1 MKNITLYHN
10 GPSTCSQKVR
20 IILELKKIKYK
31 SKLINLFTGEQHSPE
46 YVKLNP
52 DHLVPTLLVDN
63 DVLLESSLINEYLED
78 MFPEVSARPSD
89 HVRVHQMRLWIKYV
103 DIYHP
108 QCGSITYGIG
118 MRNVLNKKSKD
129 DVDKEINAI
138 PDLIK
143 RKNRRDLVDQGIRAP
158 VFIEALRQSKI
169 FLNKLEKELNNSE
182 WLFNDSFGLA
192 DASALPYIIR
202 MEQLALNE
210 LFDIN
215 NRPNINS
222 WYTKIKKMDIYEKA
236 ITSFIPN
243 KLIDFLGQCG
253 EDQKDEVFK
262 LMEKN

>member
-1 MKNITLYHN
+1 
-10 GPSTCSQKVR
+10 
-20 IILELKKIKYK
+20 
-31 SKLINLFTGEQHSPE
+31 
-46 YVKLNP
+46 
-52 DHLVPTLLVDN
+52 
-63 DVLLESSLINEYLED
+63 
-78 MFPEVSARPSD
+78 
-89 HVRVHQMRLWIKYV
+89 MRLWIKYV

-118 MRNVLNKKSKD
+118 MRNVLNQKSKD

-169 FLNKLEKELNNSE
+169 FLNELEKELNNSE

-202 MEQLALNE
+202 MEQLALDE

-222 WYTKIKKMDIYEKA
+222 WYAKIKKMDIYEKA
-236 ITSFIPN
+236 ITTFIPN
-243 KLIDFLGQCG
+243 QLIDFLGQCG
-253 EDQKDEVFK
+253 QDQKDEVFK

>member
-31 SKLINLFTGEQHSPE
+31 SELINLFTGEQHSPE

-52 DHLVPTLLVDN
+52 NHLVPTLVVDN
-63 DVLLESSLINEYLED
+63 DVLMESSQINEYLED
-78 MFPEVSARPSD
+78 TFPEVTARPKD
-89 HVRVHQMRLWIKYV
+89 NYRKHQMRIWIKYV

-118 MRNVLNKKSKD
+118 MRNVLNQKSKY

-158 VFIEALRQSKI
+158 VFIEALKQSKI
-169 FLNKLEKELNNSE
+169 FLDKLENELNSSE
-182 WLFNDSFGLA
+182 WLFNDDFGLA
-192 DASALPYIIR
+192 DASTLPYIIR
-202 MEQLALNE
+202 IEQLSLNE
-210 LFDIN
+210 LFHVN
-215 NRPNINS
+215 NRPNINL
-222 WYTKIKKMDIYEKA
+222 WYGKIKKMDIYERA
-236 ITSFIPN
+236 VTAFIPN
-243 KLIDFLGQCG
+243 TLIDFLGQCG
-253 EDQKDEVFK
+253 ADQKEEIFK
-262 LMEKN
+262 LMEEN

>member
-1 MKNITLYHN
+1 MKKITLYHN

-20 IILELKKIKYK
+20 IILDLKKIEYK

-52 DHLVPTLLVDN
+52 NHLVPTLVVDN

-78 MFPEVSARPSD
+78 MFPDIQARPSD
-89 HVRVHQMRLWIKYV
+89 NVRVHQMRLWIKYV

-118 MRNVLNKKSKD
+118 MRNVLNQKSKD
-129 DVDKEINAI
+129 DVDREIDAI
-138 PDLIK
+138 TDLIK
-143 RKNRRDLVDQGIRAP
+143 RKNRRDLVDQGIKAP

-222 WYTKIKKMDIYEKA
+222 WYEKIKKMDIYEKA
-236 ITSFIPN
+236 ITAFIPN
-243 KLIDFLGQCG
+243 QLIDFLGQCG
-253 EDQKDEVFK
+253 QDQKDEVFK

>member
-1 MKNITLYHN
+1 MKKITLYHN

-20 IILELKKIKYK
+20 IILDLKKIEYK

-52 DHLVPTLLVDN
+52 NHLVPTLVVDN

-78 MFPEVSARPSD
+78 MFPDIPARPSD
-89 HVRVHQMRLWIKYV
+89 SVRVHQMRLWVKYV

-108 QCGSITYGIG
+108 HCGSITYGIG
-118 MRNVLNKKSKD
+118 MRNVLNQKSKD

-222 WYTKIKKMDIYEKA
+222 WYAKIKKMDIYEKA
-236 ITSFIPN
+236 ITAFIPN
-243 KLIDFLGQCG
+243 QLIDFLGQCG
-253 EDQKDEVFK
+253 QDQKDEVFK